1 MPNLFTIF
9 LASTPDLERFFQ
21 VSKCLIPPF
30 SVHSHP
36 SVQNQSTLQLIYHLL
51 SAKRVKDAIEVFK
64 LNVADYPQSANV
76 YDSLGEAYKVNG
88 DRELAIKN
96 YERSVELDP
105 KNTNG
110 IEALK
115 KLRENKQE

>member
-1 MPNLFTIF
+1 MNRIGY
-9 LASTPDLERFFQ
+9 D
-21 VSKCLIPPF
+21 
-30 SVHSHP
+30 
-36 SVQNQSTLQLIYHLL
+36 LL

-64 LNVADYPQSANV
+64 LNVADYPESFNV

-96 YERSVELDP
+96 YERSVELAP
-105 KNTNG
+105 NHTSG